1 MRATSRRGTGPPDP
15 DADGGVSV
23 ETFEAYRETVDEQW
37 ENAPVLL
44 AAEFVKL
51 EERTAA
57 KMSISEGNGGEGTHT
72 VTVDLTE
79 SLDDA
84 VRAEHW
90 VLTIEPVEDSF
101 RLVSATRTLQAR
113 SSRVRGRAGICS

>member
-1 MRATSRRGTGPPDP
+1 
-15 DADGGVSV
+15 
-23 ETFEAYRETVDEQW
+23 
-37 ENAPVLL
+37 
-44 AAEFVKL
+44 
-51 EERTAA
+51 
-57 KMSISEGNGGEGTHT
+57 MSISEGNGGEGTHT

-84 VRAEHW
+84 VRAERW